1 MEIAAD
7 KDLSNNFKS
16 VMMILCFILEEMK
29 KKSPGGIIEKYWKN
43 LQK

>member
-1 MEIAAD
+1 MKAAAD

-16 VMMILCFILEEMK
+16 IMMILGEMK
-29 KKSPGGIIEKYWKN
+29 KKSPGGTIIEKYWKN